1 MASTAGTTPETKVLC
16 SRCFREVTKEQTTSV
31 EESGKKELI
40 CHLCTEA
47 LKHERE
53 QERKQ

>member
-1 MASTAGTTPETKVLC
+1 MATTAGTTQETKVLC
-16 SRCFREVTKEQTTSV
+16 SRCFREVTKEQTTPV
-31 EESGKKELI
+31 EASGKKALV

-53 QERKQ
+53 QESKQ